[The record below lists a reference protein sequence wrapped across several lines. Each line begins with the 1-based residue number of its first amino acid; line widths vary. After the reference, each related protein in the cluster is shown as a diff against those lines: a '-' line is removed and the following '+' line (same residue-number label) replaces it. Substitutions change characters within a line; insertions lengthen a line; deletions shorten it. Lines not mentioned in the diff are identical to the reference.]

1 MELPEGNND
10 WWDMNP
16 THNDIFPVEEEMEID
31 ELIDKNGGI
40 TAAGYELLAQ
50 MDADGHFV

>member
-1 MELPEGNND
+1 MPLPE
-10 WWDMNP
+10 WWDIDP
-16 THNDIFPVEEEMEID
+16 TDNDILHREEDFDID